1 MPRSHPVLVRVANC
15 ASVSTGPRR
24 AAKVF
29 RAALTR
35 PGKLGFPRVVL
46 ACEAADFDATLE
58 AEKMGWEAAQFT
70 ENAADAGSAVAWNPK
85 YATLIGS
92 PRLLPGTPAGEGIKA
107 RSLVQVKLEV
117 SGHTQRFAA
126 GHAPPDRAPKGQQA
140 FLDNLRRIRG
150 VIGLDSNRWP
160 GEIEAGGY
168 HRNYLGVAL
177 LGMFVPG
184 WIPTT
189 EAARVDLVQ
198 GETYDDHPAVD
209 VLLWSDKRHSIA
221 LP

>member
-1 MPRSHPVLVRVANC
+1 MANHPVAVRVANC

-24 AAKVF
+24 AAEVF

-35 PGKLGFPRVVL
+35 PGRFDFPRVVL

-58 AEKMGWEAAQFT
+58 AEKMDWEAAQFT
-70 ENAADAGSAVAWNPK
+70 ENSADAGSAVAWNPQH
-85 YATLIGS
+85 AALIGS

-107 RSLVQVKLEV
+107 RSLVQVKLDV
-117 SGHTQRFAA
+117 SGHRMRFAA
-126 GHAPPDRAPKGQQA
+126 GHAPPDRAAKGQQA
-140 FLDNLRRIRG
+140 FLDKLRAYRG

-160 GEIEAGGY
+160 GEVQAGGY

-184 WIPTT
+184 WIPTSE

-209 VLLWSDKRHSIA
+209 VLLWTDKENS
-221 LP
+221 

>member
-1 MPRSHPVLVRVANC
+1 MANRPVVVRVANC

-24 AAKVF
+24 AAGVF

-35 PGKLGFPRVVL
+35 PGRLGFPRIVL

-58 AEKMGWEAAQFT
+58 AEKVGWEAAQFT
-70 ENAADAGSAVAWNPK
+70 ENAADAGSAVAWNPEH
-85 YATLIGS
+85 AALIGS
-92 PRLLPGTPAGEGIKA
+92 PRLLPGTPAGEGIRA

-117 SGHTQRFAA
+117 SGHRQRFSA
-126 GHAPPDRAPKGQQA
+126 GHAPPDRAPHGQQA
-140 FLDNLRRIRG
+140 YLDQLRAYRG

-160 GEIEAGGY
+160 GEVSAGGY
-168 HRNYLGVAL
+168 HRNYLGVSL
-177 LGMFVPG
+177 LGMFVPS
-184 WIPTT
+184 WIPTS
-189 EAARVDLVQ
+189 EPKRVDLVQ

-209 VLLWSDKRHSIA
+209 VMLWADNRRSIP